1 MTATVP
7 YRNAL
12 DQTSPDIERAPI
24 RNGLRDI
31 SIEEFWKDPLVIAN
45 ALERKLCELPIDG
58 SRHPFLARQMLQVM
72 HLLRAVGLRHYGAIS
87 LLAVVDILETVDY
100 FLLLCDE
107 KPDSRDD
114 GYDDDA
120 AKIRAT
126 FARHQKEI
134 DDFRVWFSR
143 QS

>member
-1 MTATVP
+1 M
-7 YRNAL
+7 
-12 DQTSPDIERAPI
+12 
-24 RNGLRDI
+24 
-31 SIEEFWKDPLVIAN
+31 
-45 ALERKLCELPIDG
+45 LE
-58 SRHPFLARQMLQVM
+58 VM
-72 HLLRAVGLRHYGAIS
+72 HLLRAVGLRHYRTIS

-126 FARHQKEI
+126 FARHQKAI
-134 DDFRVWFSR
+134 DEFRLWFSR
-143 QS
+143 QA